1 MDLYSSSEHT
11 SLCAT
16 FSIYLLS
23 VYCVRII
30 CFILCPPKSLS
41 VHGLYTIMS
50 YIMSLYRSW
59 YLLSHSVLLQ
69 ECFRYSWPFVIFIK
83 MLVLSS
89 STVIFFWSFD
99 CESID
104 STDEFGEMWCIYN
117 NKSLTCAGAHL
128 CLFGLPLIIFNE
140 VLECSPQKFCIFLSD
155 LLIDSCNIMKNCK
168 TEK

>member
-99 CESID
+99 CESVD
-104 STDEFGEMWCIYN
+104 STDEFGKMWCIYN
-117 NKSLTCAGAHL
+117 NESLIHVQL
-128 CLFGLPLIIFNE
+128 HISVYLDCL
-140 VLECSPQKFCIFLSD
+140 
-155 LLIDSCNIMKNCK
+155 
-168 TEK
+168 